1 MSSPTPYLLILE
13 NDLRMSET
21 IKEHLQQALP
31 KVTPLL
37 ARTVAEANV
46 FIYQYEFSAFLVSL
60 TLSDGNGAEFIVDLK
75 TVIPDAQIIVISDIP
90 HAELEISHQ
99 YLGQYHFLQKPF
111 DILELERKLIAILP
125 EAAKTASF
133 HGSLRQMRLV
143 DLIQVKCLSGD
154 SCQLVITG
162 PSGNNGVITISAGE
176 ILHAQTDT
184 LKGIEAFNEIL
195 GWKHGFFHEAEFVGG
210 VTVNITGR
218 WEVVLMEAVRRSDE
232 CCALEVVQG

>member
-1 MSSPTPYLLILE
+1 MNSPSPYLLILE
-13 NDLRMSET
+13 SDLRISET
-21 IKEHLQQALP
+21 IKEHLQRTLP
-31 KVTPLL
+31 EVTPLM

-46 FIYQYEFSAFLVSL
+46 LIYQYEFSAFLVSL
-60 TLSDGNGAEFIVDLK
+60 TLSDGSGLEFIVDLK
-75 TVIPDAQIIVISDIP
+75 TVMPEAQVIVMSTTSRLDLDA
-90 HAELEISHQ
+90 SHQ

-111 DILELERKLIAILP
+111 DILELERMLMALFP
-125 EAAKTASF
+125 DAAKIHSF

-154 SCQLVITG
+154 SCQLMITG
-162 PSGNNGVITISAGE
+162 PAGNNGVITVSAGE

-195 GWKHGFFHEAEFVGG
+195 GWKRGFFHEAEFVGG
-210 VTVNITGR
+210 VNVNITGR

-232 CCALEVVQG
+232 CCALEVVLR